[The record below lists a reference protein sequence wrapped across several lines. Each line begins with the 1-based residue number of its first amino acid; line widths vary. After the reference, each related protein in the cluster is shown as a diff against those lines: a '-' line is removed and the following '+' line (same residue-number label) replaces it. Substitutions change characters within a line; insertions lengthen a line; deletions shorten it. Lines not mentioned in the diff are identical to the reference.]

1 MLAGVERAL
10 AESGSFGPE
19 HEGHAV
25 GVDAAQ
31 LLVPSGREGDEREA
45 LELFER

>member
-1 MLAGVERAL
+1 MFARVERIL
-10 AESGSFGPE
+10 AESGSFGSE

-25 GVDAAQ
+25 GVDTAQ
-31 LLVPSGREGDEREA
+31 LLVPSGCEGDEREA